1 MRAYLA
7 RVSLTAKYLA
17 GAGEGHPPLPR
28 EPAAA
33 SSLSPVAP
41 VAAHVTAPLLPRPPP
56 LTSRTRGRARSA
68 LKGQARPGRTWRGER
83 P

>member
-56 LTSRTRGRARSA
+56 L
-68 LKGQARPGRTWRGER
+68 RPGLGAGLGQ